1 MAIIYEI
8 GFRADTDEVS
18 KALGGIQRDIERAF
32 SSATRGK
39 GGLSKELAAGVQQ
52 ARLLDQALK
61 KATTEKG
68 LSFTKLNAEL
78 KVANSSISQMLAAF
92 NNAGFSES
100 TNALLIN
107 LVKADRQMISI
118 GQKTKDL
125 GRVMTQSFKFSMAQ
139 ETLQAIREGLSE
151 AVTYVKELDKA
162 MNQIQIV
169 TGKTGDQMATVTKN
183 AIEGARE
190 LRVAA
195 KEYADAS
202 LIFYQQGLPDDEVKR
217 RSDITIQAAKAA
229 GESVKQMSEE
239 LTAVWNTYQ
248 MEGERLANAAS
259 IGAKIGAETAVDFK
273 YIAEAM
279 SISASAAS
287 QLGVSYESL
296 NAIIA
301 TVGETT
307 MQSASVVGTAYKTIF
322 SRLSNLKL
330 DGETED
336 GVKLG
341 QITSQL
347 AEVGINA
354 LDASGELRAIDDII
368 KELGNSWETYSKA
381 QQAAIAQVVGGTRQY
396 GQFLAL
402 MNNFDKY
409 LTNVQSAYSETGNA
423 TLLKQYETS
432 LDTIESK
439 AINAGEAWKRALA
452 NAFTTDS
459 MKGFYSLIEDL
470 GKMTDTFLKSIG
482 GLPGIMMLLASIFSG
497 PLATG
502 ITKAAFGLK
511 TMWDTRTP
519 EKYAN
524 YLENQMTEALRR
536 IEQQTYQSNLKRI
549 SAANPTMSNEW
560 VKNNATKTTT
570 EDMSYI
576 GQQIRLTQMA
586 QVEHERLNQII
597 RTGTEEQRIAASQ
610 QLTLVQNLHQAAL
623 QSIDALK
630 ANQLDMLTLVETAEQ
645 LNNRGRQEGEE
656 RTAVNETGAAY
667 QKLLNIV
674 KELQRQT
681 MNGIIDKK
689 AWKDMA
695 NSSGEIG
702 RLGNMLGNLGKKVA
716 GTQLELPF
724 KRAAAAVKTLK
735 TSSQEETVT
744 LEQVKSVSDL
754 IADALSRVNE
764 QGRAFNISDREDIES
779 LEQLNNQLREIIKN
793 IGIIQDANTEINPL
807 KQQQSDLA
815 PEQERAKRI
824 GESLATYSLS
834 AQQAVQASINLSM
847 NLGMLMTSF
856 DSLWDSISSGDAS
869 FGQFLSSTVMMGMA
883 LVQVGKS
890 IKTLTMGIA
899 AQIVKHYESAAAKGV
914 ETGATWLLNIAE
926 KALEGTT
933 WGVIAAMAIFVA
945 AIAAIALI
953 IWGIVAAVQAWN
965 KSQKEAA
972 ENNIKT
978 ADTLREQRTAIED
991 NTESIKKNEEA
1002 WKKAKASGASAE
1014 EEYETLEDSLL
1025 VLNTK
1030 LAEAGANQEK
1040 LNALMSQ
1047 GLAKG
1052 DLSEYYDEVAN
1063 SLENLAEKQI
1073 LANRAAMSSK
1083 LYLAEKEAHDSWYG
1097 KRGIGGK
1104 SEGKASDI
1112 HRVLKQYE
1120 GGVVEE
1126 GTLTGKGG
1134 ATLHL
1139 DRENPSKFLE
1149 QYRELLEIQ
1158 KKLRDIG
1165 ADTSDEY
1172 REITEMINDFAEA
1185 YNDVSAM
1192 ASENVKLGAQ
1202 QLGPL
1207 AKELNQQAIETLDL
1221 AGNYEQLTEAVTQ
1234 FAQANGLGAIEANNL
1249 LTMLINQNAELAK
1262 YHKSLTLASDLAKKF
1277 VNIKNQDTTEAKAVR
1292 SARNEATLLPAQVDL
1307 EKKLTTAETNLANIQ
1322 AISTAKY
1329 IERYKT
1335 VPANQKVYG
1344 HFFQAEKAAAEKA
1357 VKTAQKDLEDLSKQT
1372 KEAWQKVNDAQDKY
1386 NKSLQNDF
1394 EEEQKRIAD
1403 ELSKLSAKDLEI
1415 AAKIKLENVDDWEDF
1430 EKSIAAY
1437 KDFDL
1442 KINVKIDK
1450 DPLSTISE
1458 SNTLQKQLGDAISEY
1473 SKDGYVSNDTAGEF
1487 ARTDPE
1493 KFRRYFTETEK
1504 GFALT
1509 KEAAE
1514 AFNESIKNEEAALR
1528 DLLTIID
1535 DVDYSL
1541 YDFGQEMNQLA
1552 FAYKNNDKHLSE
1564 FLVGMSDGIAEIIN
1578 NADTAEID
1586 KFFKTIDD
1594 GLKSVTLG
1602 NINAF
1607 EKEELITYSRA
1618 LKSVNQG
1625 MATYVTKLFDAAKAG
1640 EVSQKEYRKA
1650 VTTTANETYKA
1661 NQKQI
1666 EVYKKMA
1673 ETDEDHA
1680 TEYNEKAKKIEAAND
1695 KLKRSFDF
1703 QDTFDNLQA
1712 QADSIFNED
1721 YTVKAGIDFESEGLD
1736 DFKTSVQSA
1745 FESLKGES
1753 EKLPLS
1759 LYSSWQQTLKTM
1771 QGISAEQRSQAAGDI
1786 SAFYNGTKEI
1796 GQLSSTAVAVISK
1809 DVGAATSYMA
1819 TEVNNSMDAAKEDVA
1834 DFQYDVEFEPS
1845 GSISIKFPH
1854 LTDIDWMDAAKNGL
1868 KLPIT
1873 MDGKMKLGIKA
1884 WDRGKGGSGGGN
1896 YIPTEFPGG
1905 SSLTGAANPNDF
1917 GNTNNSRIPRGS
1929 SGGGG
1934 GGSFKP
1940 KDAIYERD
1948 QEKKKEAKDLDELV
1962 ERYEN
1967 TNRLLEDNSTL
1978 LDDLA
1983 NSKDRLFGPDY
1994 LIAIDKENK
2003 ALQKQNELLE
2013 QQKKEAETYSK
2024 ADKQKLLSAGISEEL
2039 LKTNKDGSLRYQEQ
2053 ILQILEDRQAGQ
2065 MAAYNA
2071 ELDSIN
2077 RQERELIER
2086 YNAAAGGMSD
2096 ETYEAESQKTK
2107 WAREDLN
2114 KIWDDQQQ
2122 AIEQTIKDL
2131 EKYEEANKLI
2141 AENVSKILEN
2151 LRTEWNNAFEAKK
2164 VQIEWNIEINE
2175 KDLEWLEYLEE
2186 KIPEG
2191 FEGAADS
2198 LRNLSARTAELGTNM
2213 VQYYEMANEAM
2224 YDWNNL
2230 QYNAEGEI
2238 ISDVNAIRENFNTA
2252 REGLLEY
2259 LSAMQESRQEMV
2271 EKYLDAID
2279 SVRERFDDLYTSI
2292 DNTTDIIATLTDMM
2306 MESNQA
2312 YVDNNAVIHAWDAR
2326 VQGSTTTL
2334 KVRNEEYQSALKR
2347 EAELQAELG
2356 KMQRLGNKEMID
2368 DVKKELK
2375 EVELWKQESKLA
2387 LMEAAGQVTAVINEA
2402 MENFINVGSEKWIDG
2417 ISSMFNSFED
2427 GAELLNQK
2435 LEVDNFYM
2443 HEKDKAFE
2451 IENLIWNI
2459 EDAIEATTDP
2469 GKIKEYN
2476 AMIDELNDR
2485 KNDGAKM
2492 TEKELEILKAQFDL
2506 KLAEAAWEDARNAK
2520 NSMRL
2525 ARDASGNWSYVYSQD
2540 TKDINQAERD
2550 IETKRHNIDK
2560 MWRDYEKEQS
2570 QAYYSILQEMYEF
2583 ANSKNQ
2589 QLYNDDKNYREW
2601 YDNMMAMYGQRLDM
2615 TAGEIEKALDAT
2627 GMTLD
2632 KTALGHVL
2640 GMEKMDAANKFYQR
2654 EINKWEEEV
2663 SKKYKEYQKAA
2674 EDAFEEIGWDYNDL
2688 GKTIRDESQ
2697 SMTREMNKT
2706 ERKSIDLAKT
2716 VDSEFAKITAN
2727 AIEWRKKWVYNFEQ
2741 AINVV
2746 EELIEKMQKLE
2757 KEKAGISEDQA
2768 QNAINQLS
2776 YGLSEEEQDKI
2787 LYGVNDKVTSRVN
2800 QFLEA
2805 RDQKLKDMGPEEAA
2819 KYDTNDDLI
2828 KLFSTFTPNE
2838 IQMMQREMALA
2849 AASEEAKKAAWIEES
2864 DGEWHGDLGV
2874 YLAKLF
2880 DAGLGHTS
2888 FYEGL
2893 KAARQAKLNT
2903 IAQYGP
2909 EGMRFWDSPEKFK
2922 EEYNKFNLYAKGGYT
2937 GNGSLSRGD
2946 HIPALLSSREY
2957 VLNPEDTRNI
2967 LHATQIARD
2976 MVKAKVA
2983 GVLSNLS
2990 AQYLDTTSAVT
3001 GQHELKQKVT
3011 IEANF
3016 PNVESRTEIEAAF
3029 DNLINKAAQY
3039 VTRDN

>member
-1 MAIIYEI
+1 MAIIYKI
-8 GFRADTDEVS
+8 GFRADADEVS
-18 KALGGIQRDIERAF
+18 KALGGIQRDIEKAF
-32 SSATRGK
+32 SSATKGK

-68 LSFTKLNAEL
+68 LSFTKLNTEL
-78 KVANSSISQMLAAF
+78 KVANSSIGQMLATF

-100 TNALLIN
+100 TNALLTN

-125 GRVMTQSFKFSMAQ
+125 GRVMAQSFKFSMAQ

-151 AVTYVKELDKA
+151 AVAYVKELDKA

-169 TGKTGDQMATVTKN
+169 TGKTGDQMAIVTKN
-183 AIEGARE
+183 AIEGAKE
-190 LRVAA
+190 LRVAS

-202 LIFYQQGLPDDEVKR
+202 LIFYQQGLSDDEVKR

-239 LTAVWNTYQ
+239 LTAVWNTYG

-330 DGETED
+330 DGETEE
-336 GVKLG
+336 GVQLG

-347 AEVGINA
+347 AEVGVNA

-368 KELGNSWETYSKA
+368 KELGNSWGTYSKA
-381 QQAAIAQVVGGTRQY
+381 QQAAIAQIVGGTRQY

-409 LTNVQSAYSETGNA
+409 MQNMGSAYSETGA
-423 TLLKQYETS
+423 DTLIKQYETS

-459 MKGFYSLIEDL
+459 IKGLYSLVESL

-502 ITKAAFGLK
+502 ITKVAFNLK

-524 YLENQMTEALRR
+524 YLENQMTGALRR
-536 IEQQTYQSNLKRI
+536 IEQQTYQRNLREI
-549 SAANPTMSNEW
+549 GAANPTMSKEW
-560 VKNNATKTTT
+560 VQNRATAETA
-570 EDMSYI
+570 EDLVYI
-576 GQQIRLTQMA
+576 ERKIRLTQAA
-586 QVEHERLNQII
+586 QVEQERLNQVI

-610 QLTLVQNLHQAAL
+610 QLTFFESLHQAAL

-630 ANQLDMLTLVETAEQ
+630 AIQLDMLDLTFMAEQ
-645 LNNRGRQEGEE
+645 LNDRGREKGEE
-656 RTAVNETGAAY
+656 RTAVNDVGAAY
-667 QKLLNIV
+667 QKLLVIV

-681 MNGIIDKK
+681 MNGVIDKK
-689 AWKDMA
+689 VWKDMA
-695 NSSGEIG
+695 SHNGEIG
-702 RLGNMLGNLGKKVA
+702 RMGKMLSNLGEKVA
-716 GTQLELPF
+716 GTLLELPF
-724 KRAAAAVKTLK
+724 QNAVTAFKALR
-735 TSSQEETVT
+735 TSAKDGKVT
-744 LEQVKSVSDL
+744 LEQLKNVSDL
-754 IADALSRVNE
+754 TTDALSRVNKHGE
-764 QGRAFNISDREDIES
+764 AFNINDKDDIES
-779 LEQLNNQLREIIKN
+779 LKQFNNELREIIKN
-793 IGIIQDANTEINPL
+793 IGIIQDANMNINPPKEGQPEL
-807 KQQQSDLA
+807 T
-815 PEQERAKRI
+815 PEQERAQKIRE
-824 GESLATYSLS
+824 GLAAYSLG
-834 AQQAVQASINLSM
+834 AEQAVQASINLSM
-847 NLGMLMTSF
+847 NLGMLITSF

-869 FGQFLSSTVMMGMA
+869 FGQFLSSTAMMGMA
-883 LVQVGKS
+883 LAQVGKS

-899 AQIVKHYESAAAKGV
+899 AQIVKHYQAATAKGV
-914 ETGATWLLNIAE
+914 ETGATWLLAIAE
-926 KALEGTT
+926 KALAGTT
-933 WGVIAAMAIFVA
+933 WAVNA
-945 AIAAIALI
+945 AIAIFIAAIVIIAAI
-953 IWGIVAAVQAWN
+953 IWGIVKAVQAWN

-978 ADTLREQRTAIED
+978 ADTLREQRSAIED
-991 NTESIKKNEEA
+991 NTESVKKNEEA
-1002 WKKAKASGASAE
+1002 WKKAKASGASAK

-1047 GLAKG
+1047 GLASG
-1052 DLSEYYDEVAN
+1052 NLSEYYDEVAK

-1073 LANRAAMSSK
+1073 VANRAAMSSK
-1083 LYLAEKEAHDSWYG
+1083 LYLAGKEARSAL
-1097 KRGIGGK
+1097 GGK
-1104 SEGKASDI
+1104 L
-1112 HRVLKQYE
+1112 VLGELGEEARQVLEQYE
-1120 GGVVEE
+1120 GGVVEQVE
-1126 GTLTGKGG
+1126 ARRSNGSSRGRGIKTAKT
-1134 ATLHL
+1134 ALHL
-1139 DRENPSKFLE
+1139 DTEDPSKFLD
-1149 QYRELLEIQ
+1149 QYRQLLETQ
-1158 KKLRDIG
+1158 AKLRDIG
-1165 ADTSDEY
+1165 EGASKEY
-1172 REITEMINDFAEA
+1172 RKVTEMITDFAEA

-1192 ASENVKLGAQ
+1192 ASENAKLGVQ

-1207 AKELNQQAIETLDL
+1207 AKELNQQAIEILDL
-1221 AGNYEQLTEAVTQ
+1221 AGNYEQLTEAVEQ
-1234 FAQANGLGAIEANNL
+1234 FAMANGLGAIEANNL
-1249 LTMLINQNAELAK
+1249 LTILINQNAELAK
-1262 YHKSLTLASDLAKKF
+1262 YHKSLTLASDLAARFVSISKQDSDEANTERAARRKAQQADMREEAAYKKMQ
-1277 VNIKNQDTTEAKAVR
+1277 NSYA
-1292 SARNEATLLPAQVDL
+1292 
-1307 EKKLTTAETNLANIQ
+1307 EKTPKE
-1322 AISTAKY
+1322 
-1329 IERYKT
+1329 
-1335 VPANQKVYG
+1335 
-1344 HFFQAEKAAAEKA
+1344 AEKAEKSWEESA
-1357 VKTAQKDLEDLSKQT
+1357 KNA
-1372 KEAWQKVNDAQDKY
+1372 KEAWKEVNDAQNKY
-1386 NKSLQNDF
+1386 NESLQDDF
-1394 EEEQKRIAD
+1394 EKRQKEIAD
-1403 ELSKLSAKDLEI
+1403 KLSKLSAKDLEI

-1458 SNTLQKQLGDAISEY
+1458 SNTLQEQLGDAVSEY
-1473 SKDGYVSNDTAGEF
+1473 SKNGYVSNDTAGEF
-1487 ARTDPE
+1487 AQTDPE
-1493 KFRRYFTETEK
+1493 KFRRYFTETTK

-1509 KEAAE
+1509 EEAAK

-1528 DLLTIID
+1528 DLLTVID
-1535 DVDYSL
+1535 NVDYSL

-1552 FAYKNNDKHLSE
+1552 FIIEGTKYEKLSD
-1564 FLVGMSDGIAEIIN
+1564 FLVGMSDSIAEIIN

-1586 KFFKTIDD
+1586 EFFTTIED
-1594 GLKSVTLG
+1594 GLGSIKPED
-1602 NINAF
+1602 INVF
-1607 EKEELITYSRA
+1607 EPKELKTYSRA
-1618 LKSVNQG
+1618 LEGVNKG
-1625 MATYVTKLFDAAKAG
+1625 MATYITKLFEAAKAG
-1640 EVSQKEYRKA
+1640 EVSQKDYRKA
-1650 VTTTANETYKA
+1650 VTKTAEETLEA
-1661 NQKQI
+1661 NKQQV
-1666 EVYKKMA
+1666 EVYRAMA
-1673 ETDEDHA
+1673 KADSDRADEYRA
-1680 TEYNEKAKKIEAAND
+1680 KAKEIEDANS
-1695 KLKRSFDF
+1695 KLQDSFDL
-1703 QDTFDNLQA
+1703 QGKFDELQA
-1712 QADSIFNED
+1712 QADSVFNKD
-1721 YTVKAGIDFESEGLD
+1721 YTLKAGINFESEGLQE
-1736 DFKTSVQSA
+1736 FKTSVQDT
-1745 FESLKGES
+1745 FDSLRDDAD
-1753 EKLPLS
+1753 KLPLS

-1771 QGISAEQRSQAAGDI
+1771 QGISTKQRSDAAEDI
-1786 SAFYNGTKEI
+1786 SAFYNGTKTI
-1796 GQLSSTAVAVISK
+1796 GELSSTAVGIISK
-1809 DVGAATSYMA
+1809 DIGAVTSYMA
-1819 TEVNNSMDAAKEDVA
+1819 KEVNNSMDAAKEDVA
-1834 DFQYDVEFEPS
+1834 DFNYDVEFTPT
-1845 GSISIKFPH
+1845 GMIGIGFPK
-1854 LTDIDWMDAAKNGL
+1854 LSELDWDYLKKNGF
-1868 KLPIT
+1868 KLPIAMT
-1873 MDGKMKLGIKA
+1873 GKMNLNIKA
-1884 WDRGKGGSGGGN
+1884 WNKGKGGGGGGN
-1896 YIPTEFPGG
+1896 YIPTEFPGE
-1905 SSLTGAANPNDF
+1905 SLRTGAADPKDF
-1917 GNTNNSRIPRGS
+1917 GNEDNSRIPRGS
-1929 SGGGG
+1929 SSGGG
-1934 GGSFKP
+1934 GGSDSSKFKP
-1940 KDAIYERD
+1940 KDTIHERD
-1948 QEKKKEAKDLDELV
+1948 QEKKKEAKDLDGLV

-1967 TNRLLEDNSTL
+1967 TNRLLEDNNTL

-1994 LIAIDKENK
+1994 LKAIDKENQ

-2013 QQKKEAETYSK
+2013 WQKKEAETYSK
-2024 ADKQKLLSAGISEEL
+2024 ADKQKLIGAGISAEL
-2039 LKTNKDGSLRYQEQ
+2039 LETNEDGSLRYQEQ
-2053 ILQILEDRQAGQ
+2053 ILQILEDRRAGQ
-2065 MAAYNA
+2065 MAAYNV
-2071 ELDSIN
+2071 ELDNIN
-2077 RQERELIER
+2077 RQERELVER
-2086 YNAAAGGMSD
+2086 YNAAEGGMSD
-2096 ETYEAESQKTK
+2096 ETYEAESQKIK

-2114 KIWDDQQQ
+2114 KVWDDQQY

-2131 EKYEEANKLI
+2131 EKYEEANKLV
-2141 AENVSKILEN
+2141 AENVAKILEN
-2151 LRTEWNNAFEAKK
+2151 LRTEWSNAFEAKK
-2164 VQIEWNIEINE
+2164 AQIEWSTEINE
-2175 KDLEWLEYLEE
+2175 KDLEWLEYLAE

-2191 FEGAADS
+2191 FEGATDS
-2198 LRNLSARTAELGTNM
+2198 LRNLSARTAVLGTKM
-2213 VQYYEMANEAM
+2213 EQYYEMANEAM
-2224 YDWNNL
+2224 YDWNHL
-2230 QYNAEGEI
+2230 QYNAEGKI
-2238 ISDVNAIRENFNTA
+2238 ISDVNAIRENFDTA

-2259 LSAMQESRQEMV
+2259 LSAMQENRQEMV

-2292 DNTTDIIATLTDMM
+2292 ENTTDIIATLTDMM

-2312 YVDNNAVIHAWDAR
+2312 YIDNDAVIGAWDAR

-2347 EAELQAELG
+2347 EAELQAELAE
-2356 KMQRLGNKEMID
+2356 MQRLGNKEMID
-2368 DVKKELK
+2368 DVNKELK
-2375 EVELWKQESKLA
+2375 EVELWKRESKLA

-2402 MENFINVGSEKWIDG
+2402 MENFIDVGSEKWIDR
-2417 ISSMFNSFED
+2417 INSMFNSFED

-2435 LEVDNFYM
+2435 LEVDSFYM

-2469 GKIKEYN
+2469 GKIKEYS

-2485 KNDGAKM
+2485 KNDGKEM
-2492 TEKELEILKAQFDL
+2492 TEKEMEILKAQFDL

-2570 QAYYSILQEMYEF
+2570 QAYYSILQEMIEF

-2615 TAGEIEKALDAT
+2615 TAGEIEKALGAT
-2627 GMTLD
+2627 GIAFD
-2632 KTALGHVL
+2632 ETALGYVL
-2640 GMEKMDAANKFYQR
+2640 DMDEMDAANKFYQR

-2663 SKKYKEYQKAA
+2663 SKKYKEYQKVA
-2674 EDAFEEIGWDYNDL
+2674 EDAFKEIGWDYNDL
-2688 GKTIRDESQ
+2688 GKIMRDESQ
-2697 SMTREMNKT
+2697 SMAREMNKT
-2706 ERKSIDLAKT
+2706 ERKSIDLART
-2716 VDSEFAKITAN
+2716 IDSEFAKITAE
-2727 AIEWRKKWVYNFEQ
+2727 ATEWRKKWVYNFEQ

-2746 EELIEKMQKLE
+2746 EELIQAMRRLE
-2757 KEKAGISEDQA
+2757 KEKAGINEDQA
-2768 QNAINQLS
+2768 QNAINRLS

-2787 LYGVNDKVTSRVN
+2787 SYGVNKKVTTGVN

-2805 RDQKLKDMGPEEAA
+2805 RDQKLKAMDPEEAA
-2819 KYDTNDDLI
+2819 KYDTNEDLI

-2838 IQMMQREMALA
+2838 IQMMQREMALV
-2849 AASEEAKKAAWIEES
+2849 AASEEAKRAAWIEGS
-2864 DGEWHGDLGV
+2864 DGQWHGDLST

-2880 DAGLGHTS
+2880 DAGLEHTS

-2893 KAARQAKLNT
+2893 RVARQAKLSI

-2909 EGMRFWDSPEKFK
+2909 EEKRFWDSPEKFK

-2937 GNGSLSRGD
+2937 GNGSLSKGD

-2983 GVLSNLS
+2983 GVLSNLT
-2990 AQYLDTTSAVT
+2990 AQYLGSTSAIT
-3001 GQHELKQKVT
+3001 GQHELKQKVK

-3016 PNVESRTEIEAAF
+3016 PNVENRTEIEAAF